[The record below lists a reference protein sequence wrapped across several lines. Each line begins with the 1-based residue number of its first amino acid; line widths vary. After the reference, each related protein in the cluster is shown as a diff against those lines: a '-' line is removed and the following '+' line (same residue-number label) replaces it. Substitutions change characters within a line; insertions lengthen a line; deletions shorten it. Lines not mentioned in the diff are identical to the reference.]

1 VSSSEEVVT
10 GNGEDY
16 ITKGFIIL
24 LTFITE
30 SQNMK
35 EDEQGKERR
44 CVLFQV
50 RRQRQ
55 QVQTK
60 Y

>member
-1 VSSSEEVVT
+1 
-10 GNGEDY
+10 
-16 ITKGFIIL
+16 
-24 LTFITE
+24 
-30 SQNMK
+30 MK

-60 Y
+60 YWYLSTKLHGVSS